1 MRELQMATRTK
12 IVCTMGPA
20 TGSYDKILQLI
31 DAGMNVARVNFSH
44 GTQAEHLVV
53 INNLKKARS
62 ERRIPLAIMLDTKGP
77 EIRIGKIKN
86 DQILLKAGQ
95 KLLLV
100 KDKIEGDEKRV
111 QVIPEIVFEKLAPG
125 VTILFDDGYISS
137 KVVKKTDEGVLVE
150 IFNEG
155 VLKSQK
161 GVNILDVNIELPAMT
176 GQDKSDIIF
185 GCKQDVDIIAASFIR
200 SAEQVLDIK
209 GLLIEQG
216 KSDIIVIAKIENSLG
231 VQNFD
236 SIVHVADGIM
246 VARGDLG
253 VELPLKRVPSL
264 QKMMIRKC
272 YQAGKPVV
280 TATQM
285 LESMIKNPR
294 PTRAEVSDVANAI
307 YDSTSAVM
315 LSGETAVGQYP
326 IETVKMMKSIVE
338 EAEKDFPYQDF
349 FYRDSRT
356 DYNDIS
362 TSVALATVKTA
373 YSTKARAVFIF
384 TNSGFTARAVSRFR
398 PEMPIMALTP
408 LAKTYHQMSLT
419 WGVVPVDPVQV
430 NNVHEAF
437 SAVSCFALRKGL
449 MRYGDL
455 VVVTAG
461 TPFGVTGTTNMMMVD
476 SIGDVLVRGHPG
488 PGKKIHGKVA
498 IVHSADEKNLS
509 STIDR
514 IVVISQCDD
523 SYLHLLKHAIGIV
536 LQNHPEDSASEKH
549 AALVA
554 KTLDIPLLTR
564 ADGAWNQL
572 QDGQLVTLDP
582 QKGIVY
588 KGSIGSDEEMIPQI
602 CMPPQPL
609 S

>member
-1 MRELQMATRTK
+1 MVTRTK

-20 TGSYDKILQLI
+20 VSGYDKILQLI
-31 DAGMNVARVNFSH
+31 DAGMNVARINFSH

-53 INNLKKARS
+53 INNLKKART
-62 ERRIPLAIMLDTKGP
+62 ELRVPLAIMLDTKGP

-86 DQILLKAGQ
+86 DQISLKTGQ
-95 KLLLV
+95 TLLLV
-100 KDKIEGDEKRV
+100 KDMIEGDEKRV
-111 QVIPEIVFEKLAPG
+111 QIIPEMVVEKLIPG
-125 VTILFDDGYISS
+125 VTILFDDGYISC
-137 KVVKKTDEGVLVE
+137 KALKKTKEGILVE
-150 IFNEG
+150 ISNDG
-155 VLKSQK
+155 VLKSHK
-161 GVNILDVNIELPAMT
+161 GVNILGVNIELPAMT
-176 GQDKSDIIF
+176 EQDRKDIVF
-185 GCKQDVDIIAASFIR
+185 GCKLDVDIIAASFIR
-200 SAEQVLDIK
+200 SADQVLEIK
-209 GLLIEQG
+209 SLLIEQG

-231 VQNFD
+231 VQNFE
-236 SIVHVADGIM
+236 SIVHVAGGIM

-253 VELPLKRVPSL
+253 VELPLQQVPSL

-326 IETVKMMKSIVE
+326 IETVKMMRIIVE
-338 EAEKDFPYQDF
+338 EAEKDFSYREF
-349 FYRDSRT
+349 FNRDSRI

-373 YSTKARAVFIF
+373 YSTKAKGIFVF

-398 PEMPIMALTP
+398 PEMPIFALTS
-408 LAKTYHQMSLT
+408 LEKTYHQMALN

-430 NNVHEAF
+430 KNVHDAF
-437 SAVSCFALRKGL
+437 SAVSCFALQKGL

-461 TPFGVTGTTNMMMVD
+461 TPFGVSGTTNMMMVD

-498 IVHSADEKNLS
+498 IVHSSDEKNLAA
-509 STIDR
+509 TRDR

-523 SYLHLLKHAIGIV
+523 SYLPLLKHAIGIV

-588 KGSIGSDEEMIPQI
+588 KGSIGSDEEMIPKI
-602 CMPPQPL
+602 CTLPIPRKK
-609 S
+609 